1 MEGIFVKGA
10 MFELAD
16 LLQDRQLAEQY
27 RHGAL
32 VLSRLCPV
40 DYHRFHFPVAGV
52 PDRPKLIDGSLYSVN
67 PIALRRNIHILSEN
81 KRALCRIQAR
91 EFGQVLMLEIGATC
105 VGSFEYTFRPG
116 EPVAKGAE
124 KGFFTRRLF
133 NYHAVRASAFG
144 WMKIW

>member
-1 MEGIFVKGA
+1 
-10 MFELAD
+10 
-16 LLQDRQLAEQY
+16 
-27 RHGAL
+27 
-32 VLSRLCPV
+32 V

-116 EPVAKGAE
+116 ESVAKGALFE
-124 KGFFTRRLF
+124 PGHIRLDEDLVE
-133 NYHAVRASAFG
+133 NSRQHRELYARMGDHLG
-144 WMKIW
+144 MKPPNSGDDQKFA